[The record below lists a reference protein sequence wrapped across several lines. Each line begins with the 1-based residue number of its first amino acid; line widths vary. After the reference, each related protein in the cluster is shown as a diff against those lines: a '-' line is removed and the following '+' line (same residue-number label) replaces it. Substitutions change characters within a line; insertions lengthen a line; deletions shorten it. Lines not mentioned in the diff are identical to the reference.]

1 MVQWYATILPGA
13 AGHRRMEMEYSY
25 EFFKASADYVK
36 GLVPYTP
43 EVAIVLGSCLGPFA
57 DTIEDPIVI
66 DYKDIPNFLV
76 STVASHASKLI
87 FGTVAGRKV
96 VCMSGRFHSY
106 EGYDFEQLVIPIRL
120 FKLLGVKATILT
132 NAAGAVNASY
142 RPGDIMVV
150 SDHIK
155 LNGASPLRGPNIDE
169 FGPRFFDVTNMYTP
183 ALRKLALDCAEGTDL
198 NVHEGVYF
206 FFPGPQFETP
216 AEIRAARVLGGDAV
230 GMSTVTEA
238 LTAAHCGM
246 PLLCLSVMTNMAA
259 GVLGRPLTSEEV
271 NETARTI
278 SKRFSAY
285 VTKIVGAMG
294 EVEL

>member
-1 MVQWYATILPGA
+1 
-13 AGHRRMEMEYSY
+13 MEMEYSH
-25 EFFKASADYVK
+25 EFFQASADYVK

-57 DTIEDPIVI
+57 DTIEDPIVV

-76 STVASHASKLI
+76 STVASHAGKLI
-87 FGTVAGRKV
+87 FGTVAGRRV

-106 EGYDFEQLVIPIRL
+106 EGYDFEQLVIPVRL

-132 NAAGAVNASY
+132 NAAGAVNAAY

-155 LNGASPLRGPNIDE
+155 LNGASPLRGPNIEE

-183 ALRKLALDCAEGTDL
+183 ALRKLALDCAQGTGL
-198 NVHEGVYF
+198 TVHEGVYF

-259 GVLGRPLTSEEV
+259 GVLNRPLTSEEV
-271 NETARTI
+271 DETARTI

-285 VTKIVGAMG
+285 VAKIVGAMG
-294 EVEL
+294 EAAL